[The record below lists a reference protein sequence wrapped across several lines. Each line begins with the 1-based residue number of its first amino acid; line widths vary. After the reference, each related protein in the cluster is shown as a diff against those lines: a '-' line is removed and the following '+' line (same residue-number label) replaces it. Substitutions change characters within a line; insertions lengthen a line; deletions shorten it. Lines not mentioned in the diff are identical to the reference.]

1 MIIKHGGRAAT
12 IDYNRIICRTS
23 RIRSWTTAEWD
34 ANPVPFDY
42 ALSISSFEHDGLGAY
57 GDPLDPNGDL
67 KAMRNMKRVVK
78 PGGILL
84 FAVPT
89 GADKVMFN
97 QCRIY
102 GRIRMPMM
110 LEGWE
115 MIDSVGFTDNHLDSN
130 GHQQPVLIL
139 RNV

>member
-1 MIIKHGGRAAT
+1 
-12 IDYNRIICRTS
+12 
-23 RIRSWTTAEWD
+23 
-34 ANPVPFDY
+34 
-42 ALSISSFEHDGLGAY
+42 
-57 GDPLDPNGDL
+57 
-67 KAMRNMKRVVK
+67 MKKMKEVVK

-97 QCRIY
+97 QSRVY

-110 LEGWE
+110 LDGWE
-115 MIDSVGFTDNHLDSN
+115 MIDSVGFTDDLLDSN

>member
-1 MIIKHGGRAAT
+1 MTVSAPTA
-12 IDYNRIICRTS
+12 
-23 RIRSWTTAEWD
+23 IRSI
-34 ANPVPFDY
+34 P
-42 ALSISSFEHDGLGAY
+42 
-57 GDPLDPNGDL
+57 GDL
-67 KAMRNMKRVVK
+67 KAMKKMKEVVK

-97 QCRIY
+97 QSRVY

-110 LEGWE
+110 LDGWE
-115 MIDSVGFTDNHLDSN
+115 MIDSVGFTDDLLDSN